1 MSFMD
6 TNFAD
11 KLQAALKDTVAE
23 FNDCR
28 DPSEAVAKVACDYGF
43 GASGTKRLLESFN
56 RARTIYHF
64 ETSKEDKTAEFALA
78 EPEQVFKHMHVTE
91 TKVASV
97 DNIKEAELA
106 SDYTHVEKDYTA
118 SPEPELK
125 SAAAAAVEPVFN
137 KEASINRLLH
147 IQSGLRRGIDAGVDA
162 IGIEERKMDHCLDKV
177 ARAIVAR
184 SDSAESGNKMFLKV
198 KEACSRTP
206 SMGCIGDKLDEYMP
220 PAYVLGSSE
229 GVKYASVL
237 ETADIRDCMD
247 LMTKAATSWNLVSQ
261 AKALK
266 GSLESELVEVQSS
279 IKSAAMVGDTEKK
292 AESEGDSVASFFT
305 KKADLYAA
313 KPLSLDVSRTLS
325 DTDERSKYK
334 RTGKEL
340 TNLHRQLL
348 LEDLMVTDPVLS
360 KADPNQV
367 ISAYQ
372 NVMNLSPE
380 IANQRATVIPILRQA
395 IHAPDAFSPFD
406 ALQLT
411 KLDQAIKRTAG
422 KVPPLKVEENN

>member
-106 SDYTHVEKDYTA
+106 SAYDHIEKDYTA

-125 SAAAAAVEPVFN
+125 SAASTEEPVFN
-137 KEASINRLLH
+137 KEASINKLLH
-147 IQSGLRRGIDAGVDA
+147 IQSGLRRGIDAGIDA
-162 IGIEERKMDHCLDKV
+162 IGIEESKMDRCLDKV
-177 ARAIVAR
+177 AKAIVAR

-266 GSLESELVEVQSS
+266 GSLESELVEVQNS
-279 IKSAAMVGDTEKK
+279 IKSAAMSDGTEKK

-305 KKADLYAA
+305 KKADMVAS
-313 KPLSLDVSRTLS
+313 KPLSFDVGRSIVDDQT
-325 DTDERSKYK
+325 SKYK

-367 ISAYQ
+367 VSAYQ
-372 NVMNLSPE
+372 NIMNLSPE

-406 ALQLT
+406 SLQLT

-422 KVPPLKVEENN
+422 KVPPLRVEETN